1 MRAVADPLLMIPG
14 PTPVPAEVLAALA
27 EPVRSHTGDANAAT
41 MREIQTT
48 LRRLVGSD
56 HARVHVFAGSG
67 TLAMEAALVNHAA
80 PGDRVVTISHGFFGD
95 RFADI
100 ATTLGMRADVVR
112 AEWGRHASLQ
122 QVGVAI
128 TGGPPPAVVC
138 ITHVDTSTG
147 VLARCAELARV
158 ARDAAPGAVIV
169 VDGVCATGGIE
180 ESMDAWDVDVVL
192 TGAQKALG
200 VPPGLALL
208 ALSERAV
215 ARRAQL
221 GSVHSYYTDLAR
233 WDRSVDDPHVYFS
246 THAVSMLRAL
256 QVSLAGIVTEGFD
269 ERFGRHRRVAGALRE
284 GMGELGFAPLTDG
297 ELLAPTL
304 SVLRLPEGVDDATL
318 RGGMEERGVVIAP
331 CFGPWAGLG
340 VRIGHMGS
348 ITEREVARTVEA
360 AAMAVAD

>member
-1 MRAVADPLLMIPG
+1 MIPG

-41 MREIQTT
+41 MREIQVT
-48 LRRLVGSD
+48 LRGLVGSD
-56 HARVHVFAGSG
+56 GARVHAFAGSG
-67 TLAMEAALVNHAA
+67 TLAMEAALVNHAR
-80 PGDRVVTISHGFFGD
+80 PGDRVLVISHGFFGD

-122 QVGVAI
+122 EVGAAI
-128 TGGPPPAVVC
+128 AAGPPPTIVC

-147 VLARCAELARV
+147 VLARCADLAQLV
-158 ARDAAPGAVIV
+158 RDASLDAVIV

-208 ALSERAV
+208 AVSERAV
-215 ARRAQL
+215 RRRADL
-221 GSVHSYYTDLAR
+221 GAVQSYYADLAR

-246 THAVSMLRAL
+246 THSVSMLRAL
-256 QVSLAGIVTEGFD
+256 QVSLDGIVAEGL
-269 ERFGRHRRVAGALRE
+269 EQRFERHRRVAGALRE

-318 RGGMEERGVVIAP
+318 RRGMAERGVVVAP
-331 CFGPWAGLG
+331 CLGPWARLG

-348 ITEREVARTVEA
+348 VAEREVARTVEA
-360 AAMAVAD
+360 AAVAVAD